1 MESDGLA
8 MRRGQFLIVF
18 LVFSF
23 IYFVMPNESLAQI
36 DFFKTQPGPRV
47 LGPANVNHSKVRV
60 IFFVAPGCHSCP
72 EESAK
77 IQRELTTAGWKYE
90 IEGIFVGDPAQ
101 LGRYLAALRGYPF
114 DFELGLDM
122 DGKVAKQYGVN
133 TFPTAVVEVDGKR
146 MVVTRASELSEKL
159 R

>member
-1 MESDGLA
+1 MGLA

-18 LVFSF
+18 FVFSL
-23 IYFVMPNESLAQI
+23 IYFVMPSESLAQI
-36 DFFKTQPGPRV
+36 DFFKTQPEPRV
-47 LGPANVNHSKVRV
+47 LRPANVNHSKVRV
-60 IFFVAPGCHSCP
+60 IFFLALGCHSCP

-77 IQRELTTAGWKYE
+77 IERELTTAGWNYQ
-90 IEGIFVGDPAQ
+90 IEGIFVGDFLQ
-101 LGRYLAALRGYPF
+101 VGKYLVELRTYPF
-114 DFELGLDM
+114 NFEVGLDM

-146 MVVTRASELSEKL
+146 VVVTRASELSEKL